1 MGRTPRCQVFVLIQV
16 IAMIAFGLTAQPS
29 TADVLPESL
38 RSCVR
43 ISNDTERLACFDR
56 EVARTTTVA
65 SAPKEAAAL
74 PLTPEQKIGLSN
86 ARVQQLELK
95 SSGAPPPPTE
105 LHAHIVSA
113 SSSADGL
120 QSFVLDN
127 AQVWR
132 QTVIKSDF
140 AVHQGDAV
148 TISTGALGSFW
159 LSADAHHSTRVK
171 RVR

>member
-1 MGRTPRCQVFVLIQV
+1 MGRTPRRQVFVLIQV
-16 IAMIAFGLTAQPS
+16 FALIVFALTVQPS
-29 TADVLPESL
+29 TADVLAESL
-38 RSCVR
+38 RSCVK
-43 ISNDTERLACFDR
+43 ISNDIERLACFDR
-56 EVARTTTVA
+56 EVARTTVA

-74 PLTPEQKIGLSN
+74 PLTAEQKIGLSN
-86 ARVQQLELK
+86 ARVQQLESN
-95 SSGAPPPPTE
+95 SSAPPTPTE

-113 SSSADGL
+113 SSSAGGL

-140 AVHQGDAV
+140 LVHQGDAV

-159 LSADAHHSTRVK
+159 LSTDAHHSTRVK